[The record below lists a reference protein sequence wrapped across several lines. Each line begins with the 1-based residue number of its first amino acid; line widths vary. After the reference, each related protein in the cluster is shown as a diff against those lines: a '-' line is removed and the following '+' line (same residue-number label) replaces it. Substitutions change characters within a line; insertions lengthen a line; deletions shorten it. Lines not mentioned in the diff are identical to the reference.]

1 MVALMLANRRPHVNR
16 GLRPRP
22 FPWHKRPMSEN
33 DPKPGNTAGTPL
45 VIITG
50 LSGAGKSTA
59 MRCLEDLGRYCVD
72 NLPPALV
79 PTFFSLYRQSYP
91 SGPGVAIASDV
102 RSGSL
107 FDDFTTMV
115 DALRGF
121 GVDFEI
127 LYLDCDTD
135 ALINR
140 FMEVRRSHPLQEGR
154 SIEEAIE
161 EERRRLGPIR
171 AIATRIIDTGSLTAG
186 TLREALVRIL
196 VGGGTSSAVRLEF
209 TSFGFKYGIP
219 LDADFVFDVRFL
231 PNPFYVSGLERM
243 SGEDAEVYR
252 FVMDSPLAEAYF
264 GRIVEVL
271 RLALPEFVKVGKFA
285 VNVAVG
291 CTGGRHR
298 SVAFARRLADT
309 FRTAGQ
315 SVAAVHRDLGRPE
328 G

>member
-1 MVALMLANRRPHVNR
+1 
-16 GLRPRP
+16 
-22 FPWHKRPMSEN
+22 MSESN
-33 DPKPGNTAGTPL
+33 AKPVNAAGTPL

-79 PTFFSLYRQSYP
+79 PTFYSLYRQSYP
-91 SGPGVAIASDV
+91 AGPGVAIASDV

-121 GVDFEI
+121 GVAFEI

-161 EERRRLGPIR
+161 EERRRLEPNR
-171 AIATRIIDTGSLTAG
+171 AVATRIIDTGSLTAG

-196 VGGGTSSAVRLEF
+196 VGETTSAVRLEF

-231 PNPFYVSGLERM
+231 PNPFYVPGLERL
-243 SGEDAEVYR
+243 SGEDDEVYR
-252 FVMDSPLAEAYF
+252 FVMDGPLAEAYF
-264 GRIVEVL
+264 GHIVDML

-285 VNVAVG
+285 ANVAVG

-298 SVAFARRLADT
+298 SVAFARRLAET

-315 SVAAVHRDLGRPE
+315 SVVAVHRDLRRPE